1 MCRIFS
7 TYRCEIAVAVMRE
20 IAALIFCRMLSCE
33 PFLHFLEYKN
43 GGKKGKIARG
53 INIKSK
59 GEMQ

>member
-1 MCRIFS
+1 
-7 TYRCEIAVAVMRE
+7 MRE